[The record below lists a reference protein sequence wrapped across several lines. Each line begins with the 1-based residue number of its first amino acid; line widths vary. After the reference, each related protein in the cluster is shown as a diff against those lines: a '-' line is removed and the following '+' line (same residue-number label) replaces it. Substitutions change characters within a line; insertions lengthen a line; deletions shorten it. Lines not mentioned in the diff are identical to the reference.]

1 MARFYLHLKSS
12 DGLILFYDP
21 EGVELPSIDAARRE
35 ALQSA
40 RELLSHAIKTGKTKV
55 PEAFV
60 ITGEDGRTLEVVLLA
75 SVLPE
80 PLRK

>member
-1 MARFYLHLKSS
+1 
-12 DGLILFYDP
+12 
-21 EGVELPSIDAARRE
+21 
-35 ALQSA
+35 
-40 RELLSHAIKTGKTKV
+40 LSHAIKTGKTKV